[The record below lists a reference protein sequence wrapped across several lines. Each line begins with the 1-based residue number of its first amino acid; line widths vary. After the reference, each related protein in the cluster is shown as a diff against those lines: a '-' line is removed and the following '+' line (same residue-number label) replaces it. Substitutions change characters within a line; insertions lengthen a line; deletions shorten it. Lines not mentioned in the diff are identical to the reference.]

1 MNNLKHYII
10 LAIILIGVYFFF
22 EWRMSSLRDQLTKAQ
37 SELITNNN
45 NNFHQLRDSL
55 SAKSKVENVIEPGMF
70 DKLFN
75 TAANKHYKEIQNM
88 IPQVIKEE
96 IKRLDLSDKST
107 YINKSIIELKGDSAI
122 YKNSDGVVLK
132 TAKVIPLNGDSSMLM
147 VIPQEIELTNVTIRP
162 DSKNPDSIQ
171 VFLSAV
177 NKTTGDTLRI
187 GSAITYV
194 LPGKQ
199 PKWSFGFMPYVGAGY
214 DVLNKQMVMKA
225 GATPIKFNGKKMDV
239 SLMGV
244 ELSYGLRDNPGAGV
258 MVDLIKLQLKK

>member
-1 MNNLKHYII
+1 
-10 LAIILIGVYFFF
+10 
-22 EWRMSSLRDQLTKAQ
+22 
-37 SELITNNN
+37 
-45 NNFHQLRDSL
+45 
-55 SAKSKVENVIEPGMF
+55 
-70 DKLFN
+70 
-75 TAANKHYKEIQNM
+75 
-88 IPQVIKEE
+88 
-96 IKRLDLSDKST
+96 
-107 YINKSIIELKGDSAI
+107 
-122 YKNSDGVVLK
+122 
-132 TAKVIPLNGDSSMLM
+132 MLM

>member
-10 LAIILIGVYFFF
+10 IAIILIAAYFFF
-22 EWRMSSLRDQLTKAQ
+22 QWRMGILQDKLEKAQ

-45 NNFHQLRDSL
+45 NNFRVLSDSM
-55 SAKSKVENVIEPGMF
+55 SAKSKIENIIPPGTF

-75 TAANKHYKEIQNM
+75 TAANKHYNEIRNM

-96 IKRLDLSDKST
+96 IKKAGLDSKTT
-107 YINKSIIELKGDSAI
+107 YINKSTIELKGDSAI
-122 YKNSDGVVLK
+122 YRNDSGVVLK
-132 TAKVIPLNGDSSMLM
+132 TAKVIPLNADSSMLI
-147 VIPQEIELTNVTIRP
+147 VLPQEIELTNVTIRP

-177 NKTTGDTLRI
+177 NRTTGDTLKI

-199 PKWSFGFMPYVGAGY
+199 PKWMFTTLPYLGTGY
-214 DVLNKQMVMKA
+214 DVVEKEMVVKA
-225 GATPIKFNGKKMDV
+225 GIRPIKFNGKKMDI
-239 SLMGV
+239 SLMGL
-244 ELSYGLRDNPGAGV
+244 ELNYGLKNNKGGV
-258 MVDLIKLQLKK
+258 MIDLIQLQLKK

>member
-107 YINKSIIELKGDSAI
+107 YINKSIIELK
-122 YKNSDGVVLK
+122 
-132 TAKVIPLNGDSSMLM
+132 
-147 VIPQEIELTNVTIRP
+147 R
-162 DSKNPDSIQ
+162 
-171 VFLSAV
+171 
-177 NKTTGDTLRI
+177 
-187 GSAITYV
+187 
-194 LPGKQ
+194 
-199 PKWSFGFMPYVGAGY
+199 
-214 DVLNKQMVMKA
+214 
-225 GATPIKFNGKKMDV
+225 
-239 SLMGV
+239 
-244 ELSYGLRDNPGAGV
+244 
-258 MVDLIKLQLKK
+258 